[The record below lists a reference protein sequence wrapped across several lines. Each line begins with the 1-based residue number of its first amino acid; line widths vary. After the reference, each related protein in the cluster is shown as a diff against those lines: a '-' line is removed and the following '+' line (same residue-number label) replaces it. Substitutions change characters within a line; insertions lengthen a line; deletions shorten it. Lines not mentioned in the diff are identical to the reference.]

1 MFGDRAGG
9 PVAPIPLPAV
19 LTGTETRAVQIRP
32 EVVLACHPADLNI
45 VLQRLDLAPAER
57 FDLVIATNMFVYYD
71 ALEQSLALENVR
83 AMLKPNGFLLSNDK
97 LASETAGSTMVWYT
111 DQPKAG
117 DSVNW
122 YRKQ

>member
-1 MFGDRAGG
+1 MLADVTAKPIFLPTLADRNPRTEWACQ
-9 PVAPIPLPAV
+9 PV
-19 LTGTETRAVQIRP
+19 
-32 EVVLACHPADLNI
+32 DLNI
-45 VLQRLDLAPAER
+45 VLQRLELAAADR

-71 ALEQSLALENVR
+71 ALEQRLALENVE
-83 AMLKPNGFLLSNDK
+83 AMLKPGGFLLSNDK
-97 LASETAGSTMVWYT
+97 LVKQAIGSTMVWYT